1 MTRNPYA
8 HTETFEAEPVSPRVS
23 VLAVAS
29 LVFGIL
35 CCVPTFGLIALILG
49 GAGMVAISR
58 SEGRLT
64 GRGLA
69 LAGMIL
75 GLIGTIFTAVAGFI
89 TLQGVAQVQ
98 SLSGS
103 YSFVE
108 QKDYKHFRELLTTSA
123 SQQLTDDQIEEFHQ
137 KVNAAW
143 GKNIGATKGLGE
155 FISGYQAILPRM
167 QGMQPTSSSGQ
178 GVAFP
183 VPMRFE
189 KGTAPAVIE
198 LDGQQKTTRGTP
210 AIDNIMVMDQG
221 GQAIWLIPPAGG
233 SRAPSVPPTLPAPG
247 TPPEGGAPPP

>member
-69 LAGMIL
+69 
-75 GLIGTIFTAVAGFI
+75 VAGFI
-89 TLQGVAQVQ
+89 TLQGLAQVQ
-98 SLSGS
+98 SMSGT
-103 YSFVE
+103 YAFVE
-108 QKDYKHFRELLTTSA
+108 QKDYAGFRNLLTPAA
-123 SQQLTDDQIEEFHQ
+123 SQQLTDAQIDEFHQ

-143 GKNIGATKGLGE
+143 GKNLGPTKGLGE
-155 FISGYQAILPRM
+155 IIDAYKA
-167 QGMQPTSSSGQ
+167 
-178 GVAFP
+178 V
-183 VPMRFE
+183 FE
-189 KGTAPAVIE
+189 
-198 LDGQQKTTRGTP
+198 Q
-210 AIDNIMVMDQG
+210 
-221 GQAIWLIPPAGG
+221 
-233 SRAPSVPPTLPAPG
+233 
-247 TPPEGGAPPP
+247 